1 MAKNDKNVAHP
12 SQRGRLVATLLC
24 FILGWAGAHR
34 FYAGKTGSGL
44 LMLFTA
50 GGFGLWWFID
60 CIITASGQLID
71 KDGNM
76 ISSWM

>member
-1 MAKNDKNVAHP
+1 MAEKKNAV
-12 SQRGRLVATLLC
+12 QRSTKSRMVATVLC

-34 FYAGKTGSGL
+34 FYAQRTGTGL
-44 LMLFTA
+44 MMLFTA

-60 CIITASGQLID
+60 FIVTASGQLMD
-71 KDGNM
+71 KDKNV